1 MALRPKIKADK
12 QPKIGAFDMARRTEL
27 LNFYR
32 LFYVPFSNVV
42 HTSVR
47 DLQGDRPVG
56 VRCVGVG
63 PHG

>member
-1 MALRPKIKADK
+1 
-12 QPKIGAFDMARRTEL
+12 MARRTEL